1 MSDRLGHMHTPPLRV
16 MVQGKTNK
24 QTNIRCFDSI
34 GTVIKHM
41 V

>member
-16 MVQGKTNK
+16 MVQGKTN
-24 QTNIRCFDSI
+24 IRCFDSI

>member
-1 MSDRLGHMHTPPLRV
+1 MSDRLGHMHTPPT
-16 MVQGKTNK
+16 QSHGSGKNK

-34 GTVIKHM
+34 STVIKHM